1 MILADRIRAWKGPLT
16 VAAMLA
22 VAALG
27 LAALHGLLAEV
38 RLKDI
43 RHAVHMIAG
52 WRLAAALAL
61 TAASYVALTFYDH
74 VALRIVG
81 RPLPW
86 RTAALASFCSYTL
99 SHNLGL
105 SLLTG
110 GSARYRI
117 YTAAGLEG
125 GDIARVIASTG
136 LSFWGGVFVLA
147 GMLMLVHPAAISV
160 MGFALGMPWE
170 RLGQRLAG
178 GVVMALTLAALFA
191 LGRSGS
197 APRLFGWRLALP
209 SRAQA
214 LAQIGVACI
223 DLAAASAALFILVP
237 GIAPSLYPTLFL
249 AYALAIIVT
258 LISHVPG
265 GLGIFEA
272 VIVATLPDVDKPALL
287 AALIAYRLIYYLLP
301 LMLGVIAIA
310 LHEGNGWRHPVSRVL
325 DGAQAAASGMAP
337 VMLSLLVAVG
347 GVILLISGALP
358 AIQHRMH
365 IVTGTLPLTF
375 VEASHFAA
383 SVIGTLLILLASGL
397 YRRLDAAFWMTRGLL
412 LAGAVFSLIKGLD
425 YEEAS
430 ALLIIAAL
438 LQWTRGAFYR
448 RTSFT
453 AEALT
458 PAWIATLAVAVGLSI
473 WIGFFAYKHVDY
485 QNDMWWHFGPH
496 ANAAR
501 FLRAGLASA
510 VLAVGA
516 AFWRMFRPATAPR
529 LTDRPSFTASSE
541 ALALAERTDA
551 FLATT
556 GDKLFLTSDTGRAFV
571 MYQVQGHS
579 WIVMGDPVGD
589 RAEWPDLLWQ
599 LREMADAE
607 QGRLLLYQLSLDALP
622 LAIDLGFVIVKY
634 GEEAR
639 VDLHHFTLEGADA
652 KPLRYAE
659 RRAVREGATF
669 EIVPADAVPLLLEEL
684 ETISDA
690 WLMAK
695 GHGEKAFSVGRF
707 DPAYMA
713 ACDCAIVRQHGR
725 IVAFANIWATA
736 NRRELSVD
744 LMRHVGDAPYGTMD
758 FLFIRLMLWGRSQ
771 GYDWFTLGLAPL
783 SGIEARR
790 LSPLWAKAGAFFFRH
805 GESFYGFEG
814 LRAYKD
820 KYAPRWEP
828 RFIAGPRG
836 ISMSRAMID
845 LQKLVGGGPGSAATK
860 TRRRRPT
867 AVPPFQGGR
876 EAQMSAIDHYRSL
889 SVTCSCEGRSP
900 VRMLPGRSEGGTG
913 FSRATRLVRMPAQEH
928 GAY

>member
-1 MILADRIRAWKGPLT
+1 MTVAHWIQRHRAPLTAAIMLT
-16 VAAMLA
+16 VAAI
-22 VAALG
+22 G
-27 LAALHGLLAEV
+27 LFALHGLLAEV
-38 RLKDI
+38 RLHDI
-43 RHAVHMIAG
+43 RRAVHMIAP
-52 WRLAAALAL
+52 WRLALAL
-61 TAASYVALTFYDH
+61 SLTAGSYVALTFYDH

-125 GDIARVIASTG
+125 GDIARIIASAG
-136 LSFWGGVFVLA
+136 MSFWGGVFVLA
-147 GMLMLVHPAAISV
+147 GLMMAVHPADIQLFRMAIE
-160 MGFALGMPWE
+160 PWV
-170 RLGQRLAG
+170 QRAAG
-178 GVVMALTLAALFA
+178 IAILLAALA
-191 LGRSGS
+191 AIAAMGRAGRS
-197 APRLFGWRLALP
+197 PRLFGWAIALP
-209 SRAQA
+209 SRGQA
-214 LAQIGVACI
+214 LAQIGIACI
-223 DLAAASAALFILVP
+223 DLATASAALFILVP
-237 GIAPSLYPTLFL
+237 GIAPALYPALFL

-258 LISHVPG
+258 LVSHVPG

-272 VIVATLPDVDKPALL
+272 VIVATLPDVDRPSLL
-287 AALIAYRLIYYLLP
+287 AALIAYRLIYYLIP
-301 LMLGVIAIA
+301 LLLGVVAIA
-310 LHEGNGWRHPVSRVL
+310 LHEGNGWRHPVGRVL
-325 DGAQAAASGMAP
+325 DGAQAAASGMAS

-347 GVILLISGALP
+347 GGILLISGALP
-358 AIQHRMH
+358 GIPHRLHM
-365 IVTGTLPLTF
+365 ITSLLPTPF

-383 SVIGTLLILLASGL
+383 SIVGTLLILLAAGL
-397 YRRLDAAFWMTRGLL
+397 YRRLDAAFWMTRALL
-412 LAGAVFSLIKGLD
+412 LSGAIFSLIKGLD

-430 ALLIIAAL
+430 ALLVIAAL

-453 AEALT
+453 AEILT
-458 PAWIATLAVAVGLSI
+458 PAWVATLAIAVGLSI

-485 QNDMWWHFGPH
+485 QNELWWHFGPK
-496 ANAAR
+496 ANASR
-501 FLRAGLASA
+501 FLRASLASA
-510 VLAVGA
+510 VLAVA
-516 AFWRMFRPATAPR
+516 AALWRMFRPATASR
-529 LTDRPSFTASSE
+529 LIDRPSATASRD

-556 GDKLFLTSDTGRAFV
+556 GDKLFLCSASGRAFL

-589 RAEWPDLLWQ
+589 RDEWPDLLWR

-622 LAIDLGFVIVKY
+622 LAIDLGLTIVKY

-639 VDLHHFTLEGADA
+639 VDLQHFTLDGPDA
-652 KPLRYAE
+652 RPLRYAE

-669 EIVPADAVPLLLEEL
+669 EIVPASAVPPLLAEL
-684 ETISDA
+684 EQISDE
-690 WLMAK
+690 WLAAK
-695 GHGEKAFSVGRF
+695 DHGEKAFSVGRF
-707 DPAYMA
+707 DPAYIA
-713 ACDCAIVRQHGR
+713 DCDCAIVRQHGR
-725 IVAFANIWATA
+725 IVSFANIWATA

-744 LMRHVGDAPYGTMD
+744 LMRHAVEAPYGTMD
-758 FLFIRLMLWGRSQ
+758 FLFIHLMLWGREQ
-771 GYDWFTLGLAPL
+771 GYGWFTLGLAPL

-820 KYAPRWEP
+820 KFAPRWDP

-845 LQKLVGGGPGSAATK
+845 LQKLVSGGPGSAATRA
-860 TRRRRPT
+860 RRRQRIDAS
-867 AVPPFQGGR
+867 AVASSPAP
-876 EAQMSAIDHYRSL
+876 IL
-889 SVTCSCEGRSP
+889 SE
-900 VRMLPGRSEGGTG
+900 LAAAEL
-913 FSRATRLVRMPAQEH
+913 A
-928 GAY
+928 

>member
-1 MILADRIRAWKGPLT
+1 MILVERIKAWKAPLT
-16 VAAMLA
+16 VAVTLA

-27 LAALHGLLAEV
+27 LVALHGLLAEV

-43 RHAVHMIAG
+43 RHAVHLIAG
-52 WRLAAALAL
+52 WRLAGALAL
-61 TAASYVALTFYDH
+61 TAASYVALTFYDY

-125 GDIARVIASTG
+125 GDIARIIASAG

-147 GMLMLVHPAAISV
+147 GVLMLVHPATIGI
-160 MGFALGMPWE
+160 MGWTIGMP
-170 RLGQRLAG
+170 LQRLAG
-178 GVVMALTLAALFA
+178 GAILILTMAALFV
-191 LGRSGS
+191 LGPGR

-209 SRAQA
+209 TRMQA
-214 LAQIGVACI
+214 AAQIGVASI

-237 GIAPSLYPTLFL
+237 GIAPTLYPTLFL

-258 LISHVPG
+258 LVSHVPG

-272 VIVATLPDVDKPALL
+272 VILAALPDVDRPSLL
-287 AALIAYRLIYYLLP
+287 AALIAYRLIYYLIP
-301 LMLGVIAIA
+301 LLLGVIAIA
-310 LHEGNGWRHPVSRVL
+310 LHEGNSWRHPVSRVL

-337 VMLSLLVAVG
+337 IMLSLLVAVG

-365 IVTGTLPLTF
+365 IVTDWLPLTF

-383 SVIGTLLILLASGL
+383 SIIGTLLILLASGL
-397 YRRLDAAFWMTRGLL
+397 YRRLDAAFWMTRALL

-430 ALLIIAAL
+430 ALLLIAAL

-485 QNDMWWHFGPH
+485 QNDIWWHFGPH

-529 LTDRPSFTASSE
+529 HVDRPSTAFSAD
-541 ALALAERTDA
+541 ALLLAERTDA

-622 LAIDLGFVIVKY
+622 LAIDLGFAIVKY

-639 VDLHHFTLEGADA
+639 VDLHHFTLEGPDA

-659 RRAVREGATF
+659 RRAMREGAIF
-669 EIVPADAVPLLLEEL
+669 EIVPAPAVPPLLEEL
-684 ETISDA
+684 EAISDE
-690 WLMAK
+690 WLAAK

-707 DPAYMA
+707 DPAYIA
-713 ACDCAIVRQHGR
+713 TCDCALVRQEGR

-744 LMRHVGDAPYGTMD
+744 LMRHATQMPYGAMD
-758 FLFIRLMLWGRSQ
+758 FLFIRLMQWGHSQ

-790 LSPLWAKAGAFFFRH
+790 LSPFWAKAGAFFFRH

-836 ISMSRAMID
+836 ISLSRGMID
-845 LQKLVGGGPGSAATK
+845 LQKLVGGGPGSAATR
-860 TRRRRPT
+860 TRRRRPVASP
-867 AVPPFQGGR
+867 AVGLNDGEVALSEPL
-876 EAQMSAIDHYRSL
+876 ASMS
-889 SVTCSCEGRSP
+889 VG
-900 VRMLPGRSEGGTG
+900 
-913 FSRATRLVRMPAQEH
+913 
-928 GAY
+928 

>member
-1 MILADRIRAWKGPLT
+1 MKLQDWARANRGALT
-16 VAAMLA
+16 LVVMLT

-27 LAALHGLLAEV
+27 LAALHGLLAQV
-38 RLKDI
+38 RLRDI
-43 RHAVHMIAG
+43 RQAVHAIAG
-52 WRLAAALAL
+52 WRLAVALAL
-61 TAASYVALTFYDH
+61 TAASYVALTFYDY

-125 GDIARVIASTG
+125 GDIARIIASAG

-147 GMLMLVHPAAISV
+147 GALMLVHPADIAIMDVS
-160 MGFALGMPWE
+160 LGLPV
-170 RLGQRLAG
+170 QRVVG
-178 GVVMALTLAALFA
+178 GIILLAAAGLIA
-191 LGRSGS
+191 ATGREGR
-197 APRLFGWRLALP
+197 APRLFGWTLALP
-209 SRAQA
+209 TRGQA
-214 LAQIGVACI
+214 LAQIGVASI

-237 GIAPSLYPTLFL
+237 GIAPALYPTLFL

-258 LISHVPG
+258 LVSHVPG
-265 GLGIFEA
+265 GIGIFEA
-272 VIVATLPDVDKPALL
+272 VIVATLPDVDRPSLL
-287 AALIAYRLIYYLLP
+287 AALIAYRLIYYMIPLL
-301 LMLGVIAIA
+301 LGVVAIA
-310 LHEGNGWRHPVSRVL
+310 LHEGNGWRRPVSRVL
-325 DGAQAAASGMAP
+325 DGAQSAASGMAP
-337 VMLSLLVAVG
+337 LMLSLLVAVG
-347 GVILLISGALP
+347 GIILLVSGALP
-358 AIQHRMH
+358 GIPQRLHM
-365 IVTGTLPLTF
+365 VTSLLPMPF

-383 SVIGTLLILLASGL
+383 SVVGTLLILLASGL
-397 YRRLDAAFWMTRGLL
+397 YRRLDAAFWMTRCLL

-425 YEEAS
+425 YEEAT
-430 ALLIIAAL
+430 ALIVIAAL

-448 RTSFT
+448 RTRFT

-458 PAWIATLAVAVGLSI
+458 PAWVATLAVAVGLSL
-473 WIGFFAYKHVDY
+473 WIGFFAYKHVEY
-485 QNDMWWHFGPH
+485 QNDLWWHFGPK

-510 VLAVGA
+510 ILVVAA
-516 AFWRMFRPATAPR
+516 AFWRMFRPATPLR
-529 LTDRPSFTASSE
+529 RTDRPSTMASPD

-551 FLATT
+551 LLATT
-556 GDKLFLTSDTGRAFV
+556 GDKLFLTSPTGRAFL

-589 RAEWPDLLWQ
+589 REEWPELLWQ

-622 LAIDLGFVIVKY
+622 LAIDMGLAILKY

-639 VDLHHFTLEGADA
+639 VDLHQFTLDGPDA
-652 KPLRYAE
+652 RPLRYAE
-659 RRAVREGATF
+659 RRAVREGASF
-669 EIVPADAVPLLLEEL
+669 EIVPAARVPLLLDEL
-684 ETISDA
+684 EHISDQ
-690 WLMAK
+690 WLAAK

-707 DPAYMA
+707 DSAYIA
-713 ACDCAIVRQHGR
+713 ACDCAVVRQEGR

-736 NRRELSVD
+736 NHRELSVD
-744 LMRHVGDAPYGTMD
+744 LMRHASETPYGTMD
-758 FLFIRLMLWGRSQ
+758 YLFIHLMLWGRSQ

-783 SGIEARR
+783 SGLEARR

-814 LRAYKD
+814 LRAYKE
-820 KYAPRWEP
+820 KFGPRWDP

-836 ISMSRAMID
+836 ISLSRAMID
-845 LQKLVGGGPGSAATK
+845 LQKLVGGGPGSAATR
-860 TRRRRPT
+860 TRRR
-867 AVPPFQGGR
+867 
-876 EAQMSAIDHYRSL
+876 H
-889 SVTCSCEGRSP
+889 SVATPAPDKAGEDGAR
-900 VRMLPGRSEGGTG
+900 
-913 FSRATRLVRMPAQEH
+913 TRLLDMAE
-928 GAY
+928 

>member
-1 MILADRIRAWKGPLT
+1 MILVERIKAWKAPLT
-16 VAAMLA
+16 VAVMLA

-27 LAALHGLLAEV
+27 LVALHGLLAEV

-43 RHAVHMIAG
+43 RHAVHLIAG

-61 TAASYVALTFYDH
+61 TAASYIALTFYDY

-125 GDIARVIASTG
+125 GDIARIIASAG

-147 GMLMLVHPAAISV
+147 GALMLVHPAGIGI
-160 MGFALGMPWE
+160 MGWTIGMPW
-170 RLGQRLAG
+170 QRLAG
-178 GVVMALTLAALFA
+178 GAILLTAAAVLLLLARPA
-191 LGRSGS
+191 R

-209 SRAQA
+209 TQGQA

-237 GIAPSLYPTLFL
+237 GIAPALYPTLFL
-249 AYALAIIVT
+249 AYGLAVIVT
-258 LISHVPG
+258 LVSHVPG

-272 VIVATLPDVDKPALL
+272 VIVATLPDVDRPSLL
-287 AALIAYRLIYYLLP
+287 AALIAYRLIYYLIP
-301 LMLGVIAIA
+301 LLLGVVAIA

-358 AIQHRMH
+358 AIQHRMR
-365 IVTGTLPLTF
+365 IVTGWLPLTF
-375 VEASHFAA
+375 IEASHFAA

-397 YRRLDAAFWMTRGLL
+397 YRRLDAAFWMTRALL
-412 LAGAVFSLIKGLD
+412 LAGALFSLIKGLD

-430 ALLIIAAL
+430 ALLLIAAL

-485 QNDMWWHFGPH
+485 QNDLWWHFGPH

-501 FLRAGLASA
+501 FLRAGLATA

-529 LTDRPSFTASSE
+529 PADRRSITASAD
-541 ALALAERTDA
+541 ALALAQRTDA
-551 FLATT
+551 LLATT
-556 GDKLFLTSDTGRAFV
+556 GDKLFLISGTGRAFV

-589 RAEWPDLLWQ
+589 QSEWPDLLWQ
-599 LREMADAE
+599 LRERADAE

-622 LAIDLGFVIVKY
+622 LAIDLGLAIVKY

-639 VDLHHFTLEGADA
+639 VDLHHFTLDGPDA

-659 RRAVREGATF
+659 RRAMREGATF
-669 EIVPADAVPLLLEEL
+669 EIVPAGRVPMLLAEL
-684 ETISDA
+684 KAISDQ
-690 WLMAK
+690 WLAAK

-707 DPAYMA
+707 DPAYIA
-713 ACDCAIVRQHGR
+713 ACDCALVRQEGR

-744 LMRHVGDAPYGTMD
+744 LMRHADEMPYGTMD
-758 FLFIRLMLWGRSQ
+758 FLFIRLMQWGREQ

-790 LSPLWAKAGAFFFRH
+790 LSPFWAKAGAFFFRH

-828 RFIAGPRG
+828 RFIAGPSG
-836 ISMSRAMID
+836 ISLSRAMID
-845 LQKLVGGGPGSAATK
+845 LQKLVGGGPGSAATR
-860 TRRRRPT
+860 TRRRRT
-867 AVPPFQGGR
+867 HAPPAAGL
-876 EAQMSAIDHYRSL
+876 DD
-889 SVTCSCEGRSP
+889 
-900 VRMLPGRSEGGTG
+900 EGGQSSG
-913 FSRATRLVRMPAQEH
+913 RLA
-928 GAY
+928 GADVG

>member
-1 MILADRIRAWKGPLT
+1 MTLLHWMKANKAALT
-16 VAAMLA
+16 VTAMLA

-27 LAALHGLLAEV
+27 LVALHGLLAQV
-38 RLKDI
+38 HLKDI
-43 RHAVHMIAG
+43 RHAVHRIAG
-52 WRLAAALAL
+52 WRLALALAF
-61 TAASYVALTFYDH
+61 TAASYVALTFYDY

-117 YTAAGLEG
+117 YTAAGLEA
-125 GDIARVIASTG
+125 GDIARIIASAG
-136 LSFWGGVFVLA
+136 LSFWGGVLVLA
-147 GMLMLVHPAAISV
+147 GGLMAVHPAEISI
-160 MGFALGMPWE
+160 MGIALGLP
-170 RLGQRLAG
+170 LQRLAG
-178 GVVMALTLAALFA
+178 GTILLATLALLFA
-191 LGRSGS
+191 LGRAGS
-197 APRLFGWRLALP
+197 APRLFGWSLALP
-209 SRAQA
+209 TRGQA
-214 LAQIGVACI
+214 IAQIGIACI

-237 GIAPSLYPTLFL
+237 GIASALYPTLFL

-258 LISHVPG
+258 LVSHVPG

-272 VIVATLPDVDKPALL
+272 VIVATLPDVDRPSLL
-287 AALIAYRLIYYLLP
+287 AALIAYRLIYYLIP
-301 LMLGVIAIA
+301 LLLGVIAIA
-310 LHEGNGWRHPVSRVL
+310 LHEGNSWRHPGRLAVSRVL

-365 IVTGTLPLTF
+365 IVTDWLPLTF

-383 SVIGTLLILLASGL
+383 SIVGTLLILLASGL
-397 YRRLDAAFWMTRGLL
+397 YRRLDAAFWMTRALL

-430 ALLIIAAL
+430 ALILIAAL

-453 AEALT
+453 AEVLT

-485 QNDMWWHFGPH
+485 QNDIWWHFGPH

-510 VLAVGA
+510 VLAVAA
-516 AFWRMFRPATAPR
+516 AFWRMFRPATTAR
-529 LTDRPSFTASSE
+529 HADRPSSSASSD

-622 LAIDLGFVIVKY
+622 LAIDLGFTIVKY

-639 VDLHHFTLEGADA
+639 VDLHHFTVEGPDA

-659 RRAVREGATF
+659 RRAAREGATF
-669 EIVPADAVPLLLEEL
+669 EIVPAGDVPPLLEGLEA
-684 ETISDA
+684 ISDQ
-690 WLMAK
+690 WLAAK

-707 DPAYMA
+707 DPAYIA
-713 ACDCAIVRQHGR
+713 TCDCAIVRQHGR
-725 IVAFANIWATA
+725 IVAFANIWVTA

-758 FLFIRLMLWGRSQ
+758 FLFIHLMLWGREQ

-790 LSPLWAKAGAFFFRH
+790 LSPFWAKAGAFFFRH

-820 KYAPRWEP
+820 KYGPRWEP

-836 ISMSRAMID
+836 ISLSRGMID
-845 LQKLVGGGPGSAATK
+845 LQKLVGGGSGSAATK
-860 TRRRRPT
+860 TRKRAFLPSADPVMT
-867 AVPPFQGGR
+867 ESVP
-876 EAQMSAIDHYRSL
+876 ET
-889 SVTCSCEGRSP
+889 V
-900 VRMLPGRSEGGTG
+900 
-913 FSRATRLVRMPAQEH
+913 
-928 GAY
+928 

>member
-1 MILADRIRAWKGPLT
+1 MILVERIRAYKAPLT
-16 VAAMLA
+16 VAVMLI

-27 LAALHGLLAEV
+27 LVALHGLLAQV

-52 WRLAAALAL
+52 WRLSAALAL
-61 TAASYVALTFYDH
+61 TAASYVALTFYDY

-125 GDIARVIASTG
+125 GDIARIIASAS
-136 LSFWGGVFVLA
+136 LSFWGGVLVMA
-147 GMLMLVHPAAISV
+147 GLLMAVHPAEV
-160 MGFALGMPWE
+160 TLMGITIGLT
-170 RLGQRLAG
+170 LQRLAG
-178 GVVMALTLAALFA
+178 GAILLAAVAGLIA
-191 LGRSGS
+191 AGREGS
-197 APRLFGWRLALP
+197 TPHLFGWKLALP
-209 SRAQA
+209 TRGQA

-237 GIAPSLYPTLFL
+237 GIAPALYPTLFL

-258 LISHVPG
+258 LVSHVPG

-272 VIVATLPDVDKPALL
+272 VIVATLPDVDKPSLL
-287 AALIAYRLIYYLLP
+287 AALIAYRLIYYLIP

-310 LHEGNGWRHPVSRVL
+310 LHEGNNWRHPVSRVL

-358 AIQHRMH
+358 AIKYRMYL
-365 IVTGTLPLTF
+365 VTGWLPLSF

-383 SVIGTLLILLASGL
+383 SVVGTLLILLASGL
-397 YRRLDAAFWMTRGLL
+397 YRRLDAAFWMTRSLL
-412 LAGAVFSLIKGLD
+412 MAGAFFSLLKGLD

-430 ALLIIAAL
+430 AMLIIAAL

-453 AEALT
+453 AEVLT

-485 QNDMWWHFGPH
+485 QNDLWWHFGPH

-510 VLAVGA
+510 VLAIGA

-529 LTDRPSFTASSE
+529 RADRPSATASPD

-556 GDKLFLTSDTGRAFV
+556 GDKLFLTSQSGRAFV

-589 RAEWPDLLWQ
+589 REEWPDLLWQ

-639 VDLHHFTLEGADA
+639 VDLHHFTLEGPDA

-669 EIVPADAVPLLLEEL
+669 EIVPARSVPLLLEEL
-684 ETISDA
+684 EKISDE
-690 WLMAK
+690 WLAAK

-707 DPAYMA
+707 DRAYIA
-713 ACDCAIVRQHGR
+713 TCDCAIVRQEGR

-744 LMRHVGDAPYGTMD
+744 LMRYVSDAPYGTMD
-758 FLFIRLMLWGRSQ
+758 FLFIRLMLWGHSQ

-836 ISMSRAMID
+836 ISLSRAMID
-845 LQKLVGGGPGSAATK
+845 LQKLVGGGSGSAATR
-860 TRRRRPT
+860 TRRHRPV
-867 AVPPFQGGR
+867 AVPVRDATDDVGLP
-876 EAQMSAIDHYRSL
+876 EAEA
-889 SVTCSCEGRSP
+889 V
-900 VRMLPGRSEGGTG
+900 
-913 FSRATRLVRMPAQEH
+913 A
-928 GAY
+928 